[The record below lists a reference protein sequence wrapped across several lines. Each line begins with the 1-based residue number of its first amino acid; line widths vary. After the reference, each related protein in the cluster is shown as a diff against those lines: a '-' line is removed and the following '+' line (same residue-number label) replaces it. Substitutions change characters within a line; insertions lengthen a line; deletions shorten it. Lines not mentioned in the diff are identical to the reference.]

1 MDIGHKIITLAIL
14 LLPLIQEGLLSV
26 TSEGKYVH
34 ELLVKSLV
42 KLTQE
47 QKVLSDELT
56 VSTQIFFYIH
66 CLRFNYHSFNVNV
79 KIKFKTKEK
88 VQKINK

>member
-56 VSTQIFFYIH
+56 VSTQIFFLYT
-66 CLRFNYHSFNVNV
+66 LLAFQLSFFQRQRKNQ
-79 KIKFKTKEK
+79 I
-88 VQKINK
+88 